1 MSRALPLSPPTTPG
15 SPITQGTPSGAPASS
30 PAGPRSPLGALLVRV
45 RGALPVLPVVAVVA
59 LLGLPIAPS
68 GEGGASIADAM
79 SGLLVVGCAVRLV
92 RDRRRPLSPGA
103 AAVLALPVIGIAV
116 AAADAA
122 GPGAGL
128 TGLTRY
134 LQIFVLAPSAVV
146 LLVRDRRDLRLLAWA
161 FVALA
166 LWQGTV
172 GVHQYVTGTGAS
184 YQGEDVRAVGTF
196 GPTDVMGMATV
207 VAFGLVCAVA
217 LALGS
222 GTARQRTPAVVC
234 ALALLPP
241 LALSFSRGAW
251 IATALAC
258 GAQLALAGVRRAV
271 KVGAVVAAVAV
282 ILVGGL
288 GVGTEMLQQR
298 LDSITQVTDAPDQSV
313 VDRYTMWAA
322 AVDMWRDHPLTGVGL
337 KGFPDHRDGHAS
349 LALSSGSDIG
359 GAGTAYSKQPLL
371 SPHNMYLLVLSEQG
385 LIGLLALAGSWLALL
400 VCALRGLVRVRR
412 APPDGPA
419 AAGGGPARTATGL
432 DCALIA
438 CGLLCWQLV
447 DFVYADIG
455 GPSTVLTGVCFGLV
469 AWWALVDRVSPL
481 SLASEAGVSPTR
493 SAGPGASARPD
504 APDTP
509 DTPDTPDAP
518 TASDASAAPVSEAA
532 APPVSASAASP
543 GSSPTPG
550 SAKEAPTR

>member
-1 MSRALPLSPPTTPG
+1 MSG
-15 SPITQGTPSGAPASS
+15 
-30 PAGPRSPLGALLVRV
+30 VR
-45 RGALPVLPVVAVVA
+45 RALPVLPVMAVIA
-59 LLGLPIAPS
+59 LLGLPMAPS
-68 GEGGASIADAM
+68 GEGGANIADAM
-79 SGLLVVGCAVRLV
+79 SGLVVVCCAVRLV

-103 AAVLALPVIGIAV
+103 AVVLALPVIGIAV
-116 AAADAA
+116 AAAGAA
-122 GPGAGL
+122 SPTAGI

-134 LQIFVLAPSAVV
+134 LQIFVLVPAAVL
-146 LLVRDRRDLRLLAWA
+146 LLVRDRRDFRLLAWS

-166 LWQGTV
+166 LWQGAV

-184 YQGEDVRAVGTF
+184 YRGEDVRAVGTF

-207 VAFGLVCAVA
+207 VAFGLVCSLA

-222 GTARQRTPAVVC
+222 GTVRQRASAVAC

-258 GAQLALAGVRRAV
+258 GVQLTLAGLRRAIR
-271 KVGAVVAAVAV
+271 VGAVVAAVAV

-288 GVGTEMLQQR
+288 GVGTEMLQER
-298 LDSITQVTDAPDQSV
+298 VDSITQVTDAPDQSV

-359 GAGTAYSKQPLL
+359 GAGTAFSKQPLL

-385 LIGLLALAGSWLALL
+385 LIGLLALTGSWLALL

-412 APPDGPA
+412 TAPDA
-419 AAGGGPARTATGL
+419 LAGLGRPVLAPSGL
-432 DCALIA
+432 DCALVS
-438 CGLLCWQLV
+438 CGLLGWQLV

-469 AWWALVDRVSPL
+469 AWWALVDPASPM
-481 SLASEAGVSPTR
+481 SLASEAAPF
-493 SAGPGASARPD
+493 PASRA
-504 APDTP
+504 
-509 DTPDTPDAP
+509 
-518 TASDASAAPVSEAA
+518 SEAA
-532 APPVSASAASP
+532 APPAPRASEAAAPPPVSTSSSAAGSP
-543 GSSPTPG
+543 EG
-550 SAKEAPTR
+550 AATR